1 MQNYPFYEEV
11 LFLTKKLVSIP
22 SMNNTQGERE
32 VAEHMAQWLRDLPY
46 FSEHPDQLIVQ
57 PLKDDPWKRVN
68 VIAIAF
74 GTKSNSK
81 ETIILHGHCDT
92 VGIGDYGSIQEYAF
106 DCDALPEKIKAITN
120 DPEVLADIGNRLA
133 VG

>member
-46 FSEHPDQLIVQ
+46 FSGPTD
-57 PLKDDPWKRVN
+57 R
-68 VIAIAF
+68 AA
-74 GTKSNSK
+74 
-81 ETIILHGHCDT
+81 
-92 VGIGDYGSIQEYAF
+92 
-106 DCDALPEKIKAITN
+106 PE
-120 DPEVLADIGNRLA
+120 G
-133 VG
+133 